1 MPGAQPDLL
10 RFARPAS
17 NSGSHL
23 RASHRFGD
31 CWQRCFSGKTPK
43 SRLKVMRTSDLRI
56 NPERLMARLASL
68 AEIGD
73 TGDGGCCRLAL
84 TDADRAGRDLVVSWM
99 HDLGMSV
106 SIDVVGNVVAT
117 YGGETDEAGVMCG
130 SHIDTVRTGGRYDG
144 NLGVLAGLEVVE
156 TLSTAGISLRRPV
169 SVAFFTDEEGSRF
182 PPDMLGSLTFVGGM
196 ATEDALDATD
206 VDGVRL
212 GDELMR
218 IGYMGQAPCPAPPP
232 FAFVELHIEQGPIL
246 EYEGVTIGA
255 VTGVQGISW
264 TEVKVS
270 GQANHAGTTPMP
282 HRRDACYTAAE
293 VAIQVRRIAEEIGG
307 TQVATVGSLK
317 VHPDLVNVVPGRA
330 RLTVD
335 LRNTIESELQR
346 AEEMLFDYLDRLT
359 EEEGVQL
366 EANSL
371 ARFEPVYFDERVV
384 DLVEST
390 ARRLGHSV
398 KRLPSGAGHDAGML
412 SRVCPTAMVFVPS
425 VNGLSHNPG
434 EFTHPSDL
442 AAGADVLLQVVV
454 ELAGLEKW

>member
-1 MPGAQPDLL
+1 MSIPE
-10 RFARPAS
+10 
-17 NSGSHL
+17 
-23 RASHRFGD
+23 
-31 CWQRCFSGKTPK
+31 
-43 SRLKVMRTSDLRI
+43 LRI
-56 NPERLMARLASL
+56 NAERLMSRLEAL

-99 HDLGMSV
+99 RDLGMSV

-117 YGGETDEAGVMCG
+117 YPGETDESPVMCG

-144 NLGVLAGLEVVE
+144 NLGVLAGLEIVE
-156 TLSTAGISLRRPV
+156 TLSTAGVTLRRPV

-196 ATEDALDATD
+196 AVEDALDAVD

-218 IGYMGQAPCPAPPP
+218 IGYMGQAPCPAPAP
-232 FAFVELHIEQGPIL
+232 FAFVELHIEQGPVL
-246 EYEGVTIGA
+246 EHEGVTIGA

-264 TEVKVS
+264 TEVRVT

-293 VAIQVRRIAEEIGG
+293 VAIRVRRIAEEMGG
-307 TQVATVGSLK
+307 SQVATVGSLR
-317 VHPDLVNVVPGRA
+317 VYPDLVNVVPGRA

-335 LRNTIESELQR
+335 LRNTIESELRR
-346 AEEMLFDYLDRLT
+346 AEEMLSGYLDRLT

-366 EANSL
+366 EASSM
-371 ARFEPVYFDERVV
+371 ARFEPIYFDDRLV

-412 SRVCPTAMVFVPS
+412 SSVCPTAMVFVPS

-454 ELAGLEKW
+454 DLAGRETW